1 METCDMDF
9 ELANFGDIIWA
20 KRYKN
25 EENMLSIPE
34 GHREGPYVV
43 IENRGNYLVCL
54 YCSSHPDTRDS
65 ECRNFLLNDKSLS
78 MNKET
83 YVQVSQV
90 RFINRNRFIKS
101 MSSLSLDDIEKLK
114 RMIDISASKGRYV
127 DFDFDIPKVEL
138 GKGDIVFYRDKRY
151 LIIGD
156 TGNKFE
162 VLPIYRTTKKNKN
175 NVLIN
180 DEVMAV
186 AFDHLTSLS
195 KFADLRR
202 VDFVDTETLRRVLA
216 LYKNRIT
223 ELIDRKRIKRGSLIR
238 LDNKLYYVYGEIN
251 DKLMTFSV
259 IDHADK
265 YMCNIVIGTKNFYT
279 DFLNESEIEK
289 NNPGISLLYSASTL
303 EAEVIKKQRK
313 TFVKPPVPV
322 KDPNWYQRINKPE
335 IQAGSVIRIFNK
347 DVNDLYVVI
356 VRAQDEVVALPL
368 QEVLN
373 FEYKTLFKLKV
384 TEIKKVNEI
393 VGMNLKDILV
403 AIYDIAD
410 GFINKKKLRGMIKTL
425 SENKE

>member
-223 ELIDRKRIKRGSLIR
+223 ELIDRKRIKRGSLVR

-322 KDPNWYQRINKPE
+322 KDPNWYQRINSPE
-335 IQAGSVIRIFNK
+335 IQVGSVIRIFNK

-425 SENKE
+425 SSNDN

>member
-1 METCDMDF
+1 METCDIDF
-9 ELANFGDIIWA
+9 ELASFGDVIWA
-20 KRYKN
+20 KRYKS

-43 IENRGNYLVCL
+43 IENRGKYLVCL
-54 YCSSHPDTRDS
+54 YCSSHPDNRNS
-65 ECRNFLLNDKSLS
+65 ECKNLLLNDKSLS

-83 YVQVSQV
+83 YVHVSQV
-90 RFINRNRFIKS
+90 RFINRNRFIKK
-101 MSSLSLDDIEKLK
+101 MSSLSLYDIEKLK
-114 RMIDISASKGRYV
+114 RMIDISASKGRYS
-127 DFDFDIPKVEL
+127 DFDFNVPKVEL
-138 GKGDIVFYRDKRY
+138 GKGDIVFYRDKRF

-156 TGNKFE
+156 IGNKFE
-162 VLPIYRTTKKNKN
+162 ALPIYRTTKKNKN

-180 DEVMAV
+180 DEVV
-186 AFDHLTSLS
+186 AIGFDHLSYLS
-195 KFADLRR
+195 KNAELQRM
-202 VDFVDTETLRRVLA
+202 DFVDNDTLKKVLA
-216 LYKNRIT
+216 IYKNRIS
-223 ELIDRKRIKRGSLIR
+223 ELKDRKQVKRGSLIR

-265 YMCNIVIGTKNFYT
+265 YMCNIVIGTKNYYT

-356 VRAQDEVVALPL
+356 VRAQDEVVVLPL
-368 QEVLN
+368 QQVLD
-373 FEYKTLFKLKV
+373 FDYKNLFKFNV
-384 TEIKKVNEI
+384 TDSLKVNEI
-393 VGMNLKDILV
+393 VGMNLRSILIDIQG
-403 AIYDIAD
+403 IAD
-410 GFINKKKLRGMIKTL
+410 GFINKKKLRRMIKTL
-425 SENKE
+425 SSNDN

>member
-162 VLPIYRTTKKNKN
+162 VLPIYRTTNKNKN

-223 ELIDRKRIKRGSLIR
+223 ELIDRKRIKRGSLVR